1 MLLSNFRRFWELTE
15 SSATNRRSMSWYD
28 NLRNIES
35 RGSQADRPG
44 SLANLS
50 EARKV
55 HMGQFFTPDAV
66 AALMWRIVQPAM
78 IRMYGKRTVSILD
91 NSIGTGRLLQYAS
104 PELHKLYGVDVDSGP
119 LLSLGKAAQAAGFSC
134 EFEACGMEAIRPR
147 NIDVALIN
155 PPFSLHLESPLL
167 KGYPCNCYGKFG
179 PNTSSMSH
187 AYALAQA
194 VDGCQLV
201 VALLPS
207 TFAEEVV
214 SEPDRFLP
222 VLDAERIRAHVTLP
236 PSLFRQEGTDVRV
249 SLLVCSAVS
258 QGFMRIKLESLGD
271 VLPDLGLNL
280 TTPGEP
286 KMKIL
291 GVTDD
296 KPAITRPVT
305 GDTTVRVAHNS
316 RRIVLGF
323 NCGLTEAKI
332 LNAILVRRLSDVPVD
347 FRRPEEFKYTGQG
360 KLDVEVHLAQPDPV
374 GSFSAFLEE
383 IRKAGG
389 TPIVHSGVWGYLK
402 RRIRQSLRQQTPLG
416 HTVYVP
422 DGVAGTASDRVVAAA
437 RRGLVADKKIWGS
450 PYIPA
455 GESIAFQKEQDGNWQ
470 FQFKGQPYRITS
482 KQLYEDFG
490 VKVGAAEAGW
500 TVVHPGLL
508 EKFSDI
514 ARAHEARARQLGIH
528 TWLNWTFQWKDLIET
543 SMKRGAV
550 ISWAMGLGKA
560 RLGAAIILL
569 SGCRR
574 GLLTVEA
581 GLIDEMTRELQ
592 GLPISKDCWQV
603 ITTPEQIEDLS
614 QINVISYERLR
625 RPVKGGNSRDTYAR
639 RLRRRISVL
648 VCDEADLLANPESDQ
663 SRALF
668 QVSAKRRFSLSGT
681 PTNNY
686 PRDILPILAF
696 TVGDCTAA
704 QPWGW
709 RRGYMEQNWRNS
721 VAYSNRGIDAFR
733 NTFVT
738 LEWVTREFE
747 NDMLSGAK
755 REVPKIKDVEKYRA
769 MLAPHVK
776 RRVVIE
782 PAVAENISIPPESRE
797 VVEILWDEEH
807 LAFYLRVA
815 EDFASWYLRQREDRN
830 RNNLIALLA
839 RIRAVSFASD
849 FPQASAQGF
858 CTYRHLTS
866 KQRWVIDE
874 VERLDG
880 AGRKT
885 IVYAENP
892 GQLDLLAMELSKRGV
907 DSVVFHGQKPIKV
920 RTAELNQRFR
930 FGDCRTLLA
939 SLGVTAKGHNI
950 SQANEVIL
958 MSRAWTS
965 TVEEQAI
972 ARTLRPQ
979 QKENVR
985 VRYAHLAGG
994 IDVYKGQMC
1003 LWKKD
1008 ATEAGFDWA
1017 TPQTTD
1023 MEFCHLD
1030 TILERF
1036 VKNLAALKGLSS
1048 QELRN
1053 KFRKDCIHA

>member
-1 MLLSNFRRFWELTE
+1 
-15 SSATNRRSMSWYD
+15 MSWYD

-44 SLANLS
+44 SLAGLS
-50 EARKV
+50 EARKI
-55 HMGQFFTPDAV
+55 HMGQFFTPDSV
-66 AALMWRIVQPAM
+66 ASLMWRIVQPAM
-78 IRMYGKRTVSILD
+78 NRMYEKRPVSILD
-91 NSIGTGRLLQYAS
+91 NSVGTGRLLQYAS

-119 LLSLGKAAQAAGFSC
+119 LLSLGDAAQSAGFNC
-134 EFEACGMEAIRPR
+134 EFEACGMEAVIPR

-155 PPFSLHLESPLL
+155 PPFSLHIESPLL
-167 KGYPCNCYGKFG
+167 KGYPCTSYGKFG
-179 PNTSSMSH
+179 PGTSVQSH

-207 TFAEEVV
+207 TFAEEVA
-214 SEPDRFLP
+214 SQPENFLQ
-222 VLDAERIRAHVTLP
+222 VLDAERIRAHITLP
-236 PSLFRQEGTDVRV
+236 SGLFRQEGTDVRV
-249 SLLVCSAVS
+249 SLLVFSARS
-258 QGFMRIKLESLGD
+258 QGFMRINLESLED
-271 VLPDLGLNL
+271 DLPDLGLDL

-286 KMKIL
+286 RMKIVGL
-291 GVTDD
+291 TDE

-323 NCGLTEAKI
+323 NCGLTEAKV
-332 LNAILVRRLSDVPVD
+332 LNAVLVRRLSDVPVD

-360 KLDVEVHLAQPDPV
+360 KLDIEVHLAQPDPV

-389 TPIVHSGVWGYLK
+389 TPVVHSGVWGYLK

-422 DGVAGTASDRVVAAA
+422 DGVAGAANDRVVATA
-437 RRGLVADKKIWGS
+437 RRGLVADTKIWGS

-470 FQFKGQPYRITS
+470 FQFKGQSYRITP

-508 EKFSDI
+508 KQFPDI
-514 ARAHEARARQLGIH
+514 ARTQEARARQLGIH
-528 TWLNWTFQWKDLIET
+528 TWLDWTFQWNDLIET

-581 GLIDEMTRELQ
+581 GLLDEMIRELQ

-603 ITTPEQIEDLS
+603 ISSPEQLNDLR
-614 QINVISYERLR
+614 QLNVIAYERLR
-625 RPVKGGNSRDTYAR
+625 RPVGHGNSRDTYAR

-648 VCDEADLLANPESDQ
+648 VCDEADLLANPDSDQ

-668 QVSAKRRFSLSGT
+668 QVSARRRFALSGT
-681 PTNNY
+681 PANNY

-704 QPWGW
+704 HRWGW

-721 VAYSNRGIDAFR
+721 VAYATRGLDAAREHFI
-733 NTFVT
+733 TM
-738 LEWVTREFE
+738 EWITREFE
-747 NDMLSGAK
+747 DSMLTGAK

-776 RRVVIE
+776 RRVVLE
-782 PAVAENISIPPESRE
+782 PEVAKNINIPPETRE
-797 VVEILWDEEH
+797 VVEIPWDEEH

-815 EDFASWYLRQREDRN
+815 DEFAAWYLRQREDGN
-830 RNNLIALLA
+830 RNNLIAILA

-849 FPQASAQGF
+849 FPQASSQGF
-858 CTYRHLTS
+858 GTYRHLTS

-874 VERLDG
+874 VERLDQ

-930 FGDCRTLLA
+930 FGDCSTLFA
-939 SLGVTAKGHNI
+939 SLGVTAKGLNI

-979 QKENVR
+979 QKCNVR
-985 VRYAHLAGG
+985 VRYAHLVGG

-1003 LWKKD
+1003 FWKKD
-1008 ATEAGFDWA
+1008 ASESGLDWA
-1017 TPQTTD
+1017 TPQTSD

-1036 VKNLAALKGLSS
+1036 VKDLAALRGLSS
-1048 QELRN
+1048 QDLRNELR
-1053 KFRKDCIHA
+1053 KECACMTLTKA